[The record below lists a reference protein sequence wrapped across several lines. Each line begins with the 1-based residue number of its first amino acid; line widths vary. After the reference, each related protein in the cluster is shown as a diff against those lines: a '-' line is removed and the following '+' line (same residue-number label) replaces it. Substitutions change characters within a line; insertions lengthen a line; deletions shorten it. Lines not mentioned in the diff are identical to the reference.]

1 MYIYICGW
9 VNILELGMSDWPLA
23 ILVWRGGKNQN
34 SMANNFVAMH
44 RMMHQ
49 GPLKRLMCNFQ
60 MIMTL
65 NHFKWSMLSP

>member
-34 SMANNFVAMH
+34 KKS
-44 RMMHQ
+44 
-49 GPLKRLMCNFQ
+49 K
-60 MIMTL
+60 L
-65 NHFKWSMLSP
+65 NG